1 MCLKCPSKDLQDP
14 HSIEEGRALERGG
27 ATTPPSHKIIY
38 NTTSTE
44 CKTLK
49 GERRLINGI
58 CCFILICGYCAT
70 SGVSVSV
77 RTQCEWAW
85 HWLSGHTYIVTNI
98 QAHTGNKNLTTY
110 LI

>member
-1 MCLKCPSKDLQDP
+1 MCLKCPSKDLHDP

-27 ATTPPSHKIIY
+27 GTAPPSHKSIY

-58 CCFILICGYCAT
+58 CRYILICGYCT
-70 SGVSVSV
+70 MSGVSVSV
-77 RTQCEWAW
+77 RT
-85 HWLSGHTYIVTNI
+85 HYIPEKIFFSFVLFCFPSKPPQVKKVT
-98 QAHTGNKNLTTY
+98 LVE
-110 LI
+110 